1 MPPVNYSQNLI
12 GKKTVEELVYST
24 LNCLY
29 TKIRQKPKKE
39 R

>member
-12 GKKTVEELVYST
+12 GKRPIEGLVCFALSY
-24 LNCLY
+24 LY
-29 TKIRQKPKKE
+29 TKIKQKPKGG